1 MISTGTPDSS
11 SHSAAAETTLS
22 RPLALTVRMAPP
34 APRRTTSRLGH
45 LDMQA
50 DALTSSPSAL
60 HPSAATASNR
70 SAPPLRVH
78 APPVQTSSFRE
89 GTRVSEQQ
97 KSNRSELLRE
107 RIFGIPDTVLACLGW
122 HPADDDSGRRAR
134 DKIR

>member
-1 MISTGTPDSS
+1 
-11 SHSAAAETTLS
+11 
-22 RPLALTVRMAPP
+22 
-34 APRRTTSRLGH
+34 
-45 LDMQA
+45 MQA

-89 GTRVSEQQ
+89 ATRVSEQQ

-107 RIFGIPDTVLACLGW
+107 RILFGIPDAVLAIVLAGQRTTT
-122 HPADDDSGRRAR
+122 PKPGPR
-134 DKIR
+134 

>member
-1 MISTGTPDSS
+1 
-11 SHSAAAETTLS
+11 
-22 RPLALTVRMAPP
+22 
-34 APRRTTSRLGH
+34 
-45 LDMQA
+45 MQA

-89 GTRVSEQQ
+89 ATRVSEQQ

-107 RIFGIPDTVLACLGW
+107 RIFGIPDAVLALCWQFLAGTQRTTT
-122 HPADDDSGRRAR
+122 PAPGPR
-134 DKIR
+134 